1 MHTKNQ
7 AFKYELMANHAKHY
21 LKHLNHAGGKS
32 HYCCMAGVLMAEK
45 IKPNILSTPSLIL
58 WEEPGPIIAAWWVVL
73 MTKVWYMLK

>member
-7 AFKYELMANHAKHY
+7 AFKCELMANLPTKTNHAKHY

-45 IKPNILSTPSLIL
+45 IKPNILSTPSSIPQ
-58 WEEPGPIIAAWWVVL
+58 EEPGPIIAAWW
-73 MTKVWYMLK
+73 WC